1 MKDTKLSAI
10 PPCTGTIP
18 HISICLCTFKRLSLL
33 AALLEL
39 LAAQQTE
46 GKFTYSI
53 IVVDND
59 REGSARDTVRRQ
71 EGKFPGRIQYYIQP
85 VQSIALARNLSVKHA
100 AGELI
105 AFIDDDEE
113 PISTWL
119 LEMYKT
125 LLEYGADGVMGP
137 VNPRFPIQPPRWVVK
152 SKFFERPRYKTG
164 FRLDWKQTGTG
175 NVLMWRRVLDEI
187 EGPFRSEFASGG
199 EDWDFFRRSM
209 AAGRVFV
216 WCDEAVVLEIVPVER
231 MRISFQ
237 LRRAL
242 LRGQASLASPS
253 GTAFGVIKSFVAC
266 GIYTVLLPFFSLM
279 GPHVLVKFLI
289 KDFDHLG
296 KLLALCGF
304 SPVREKYVVK

>member
-1 MKDTKLSAI
+1 MKESEQAATPLRTEA
-10 PPCTGTIP
+10 IP
-18 HISICLCTFKRLSLL
+18 HISICLCTFKRPALL
-33 AALLEL
+33 AALLDL
-39 LAAQQTE
+39 LATQQTE
-46 GKFTYSI
+46 GRFTYSI
-53 IVVDND
+53 VVVDND
-59 REGSARDTVRRQ
+59 REGSARDTVR
-71 EGKFPGRIQYYIQP
+71 GKEEKSPGMIQYYIQP
-85 VQSIALARNLSVKHA
+85 IQSIALARNLSVKHA
-100 AGELI
+100 TGELI

-125 LLEYGADGVMGP
+125 LLEYRVDGVMGP

-152 SKFFERPRYKTG
+152 SKFFERPRYHTG

-187 EGPFRSEFASGG
+187 DGPFRSEFASGG

-209 AAGRVFV
+209 AAGRAFV
-216 WCDEAVVLEIVPVER
+216 WCDEAVVLEVVPVER

-253 GTAFGVIKSFVAC
+253 GTAIGVIKSFIAC
-266 GIYTVLLPFFSLM
+266 GIYTILLPLFSLM

-304 SPVREKYVVK
+304 SPVREKYVIK